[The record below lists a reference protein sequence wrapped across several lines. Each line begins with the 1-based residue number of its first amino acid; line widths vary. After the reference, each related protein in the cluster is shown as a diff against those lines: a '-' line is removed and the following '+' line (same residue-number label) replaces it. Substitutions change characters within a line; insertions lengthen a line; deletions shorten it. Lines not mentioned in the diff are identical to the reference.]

1 MDIFKKIKNYLFPN
15 KEKINRVATK
25 AFIRFNHYDHKSRF
39 IGRNIKRR
47 GAIILFDEVPEYYQ
61 SFLEHYG
68 FIHNRVIHN
77 GKVYI
82 LPPNVSQKWI
92 DGLEAA
98 AVAYEQRQKQRYKQL
113 YYKLLEML

>member
-25 AFIRFNHYDHKSRF
+25 AFIRFNNYDHKSKF
-39 IGRNIKRR
+39 INRNIKRR
-47 GAIILFDEVPEYYQ
+47 GAIVYVPDYY
-61 SFLEHYG
+61 YTPYTPMG
-68 FIHNRVIHN
+68 GKVVNN

-92 DGLEAA
+92 DGLEGA

>member
-1 MDIFKKIKNYLFPN
+1 MDIFKKIKNYLLPN
-15 KEKINRVATK
+15 KEKITRVASK
-25 AFIRFNHYDHKSRF
+25 AFIRFNNYDHKSRF
-39 IGRNIKRR
+39 VNRNIKRR
-47 GAIILFDEVPEYYQ
+47 GAIVLFDDVPDYYHT
-61 SFLEHYG
+61 LKCYG
-68 FIHNRVIHN
+68 RVVHN

-92 DGLEAA
+92 DGLEDA